1 MTALNTFPNTASVE
15 EITASIERQSYA
27 IVHDVLDPAE
37 LQQVRDEL
45 KPHFAERLGGSDDF
59 TGHKTV
65 RFGALLARV
74 PKVRDMVL
82 HPTAHGVAA
91 ALLGPSCA
99 NFRLNYTGVMHLES
113 GETAQ
118 TLHRDSGFYPIQ
130 NPCPPLLLAT
140 MWAISDFTKENGG
153 TRIIPGS
160 HLWDDKRVPE
170 EHEIIATE
178 MRAGSVLFYIGAS
191 FHGGGANKAASPR
204 TGIALHYA
212 LGWLR
217 QEENQ
222 YLAVP
227 QEIART
233 FSPELKA
240 LMGYELSTVNSGF
253 VDHQHPRDVLDGT
266 PPEGPR
272 PLGAPELMAADNA
285 IHRLHVDR
293 TDAVGRAR
301 HNVLAPFDRP

>member
-1 MTALNTFPNTASVE
+1 MTGLNTFPSSASVE
-15 EITASIERQSYA
+15 EVTASIAEKSYA
-27 IVHDVLDPAE
+27 IVNDVLDAAE
-37 LQQVRDEL
+37 LERVRTEL
-45 KPHFAERLGGSDDF
+45 SPHFGETVGGSDDF

-65 RFGALLARV
+65 RFGALLARL
-74 PKVRDMVL
+74 PKVREMVL
-82 HPTAHGVAA
+82 HTLVHGVAKA
-91 ALLGPSCA
+91 VLSPSCA
-99 NFRLNYTGVMHLES
+99 NIRLNYTGVMHLQP
-113 GETAQ
+113 GEKAQ

-140 MWAISDFTKENGG
+140 MWAISDFTQENGA

-160 HLWDDKRVPE
+160 HLWDDRRKPE
-170 EHEIIATE
+170 PHEIIAAE
-178 MRAGSVLFYIGAS
+178 MPAGSVLFYIGAA
-191 FHGGGANKAASPR
+191 FHGGGSNKAAAPR

-227 QEIART
+227 REMARS

-253 VDHQHPRDVLDGT
+253 VDHQHPRDILDGP

-285 IHRLHVDR
+285 IHRLHVDS
-293 TDAVGRAR
+293 TEAVGRAR
-301 HNVLAPFDRP
+301 HNVVAPFDR

>member
-1 MTALNTFPNTASVE
+1 MPELNTFPNTAGAAEVV
-15 EITASIERQSYA
+15 ASIQENSYA
-27 IVHDVLDPAE
+27 IVHDVLDTSAIECVRNE
-37 LQQVRDEL
+37 LA
-45 KPHFAERLGGSDDF
+45 PHFAERVGSSDDF

-74 PKVRDMVL
+74 PKVREMVL
-82 HPTAHGVAA
+82 HPLVHGIAQT
-91 ALLGPSCA
+91 LLGPSCA
-99 NFRLNYTGVMHLES
+99 NIRLNYTGVMHLEF
-113 GETAQ
+113 GEKAQ

-140 MWAISDFTKENGG
+140 MWAISDFTQANGA

-160 HLWDDKRVPE
+160 HLWDDLRKPE
-170 EHEIIATE
+170 PDEIIAAE
-178 MRAGSVLFYIGAS
+178 MPAGSVLFYIGAS
-191 FHGGGANKAASPR
+191 YHGGGANKAEMAR

-227 QEIART
+227 QDLART

-266 PPEGPR
+266 PAEGPR

-285 IHRLHVDR
+285 INRLHVDR
-293 TDAVGRAR
+293 AEVVGRAR
-301 HNVLAPFDRP
+301 HDVLAPFDR

>member
-1 MTALNTFPNTASVE
+1 MSDLNTFPNTASVE
-15 EITASIERQSYA
+15 EVTASIHEKSYA
-27 IVHDVLDPAE
+27 IIHDVLDTSE
-37 LQQVRDEL
+37 LACVRDEL
-45 KPHFAERLGGSDDF
+45 APHFAERVGGSDDF

-74 PKVRDMVL
+74 PKVREMVL
-82 HPTAHGVAA
+82 HPLIHGIAQ
-91 ALLGPSCA
+91 ALLGPSCS
-99 NFRLNYTGVMHLES
+99 NIRLNYTGVMHLEP
-113 GETAQ
+113 GEKAQ

-140 MWAISDFTKENGG
+140 MWAISDFTQENGG

-160 HLWDDKRVPE
+160 HLWDDKRKPE
-170 EHEIIATE
+170 PEEIIATE
-178 MRAGSVLFYIGAS
+178 MPAGSVLLYIGAS
-191 FHGGGANKAASPR
+191 FHGGGANKAAAPR

-212 LGWLR
+212 LAWLR

-227 QEIART
+227 QDLART

-253 VDHQHPRDVLDGT
+253 VDHQHPRDVLDGV

-272 PLGAPELMAADNA
+272 PIGPAELMAADNA
-285 IHRLHVDR
+285 INRLHVDR
-293 TDAVGRAR
+293 AEAVGRAR
-301 HNVLAPFDRP
+301 HDVVAPFDR